1 MSVEAIKIIR
11 GIDGAIVDAQLH
23 RGLRAVDLTLIERQW
38 SPWRQDIIRRLSER
52 GVDPAIWP
60 QSLHWDWFAKLRYL
74 QLLAVEVCAIDAEG
88 EWQAIVMMETVT
100 HRCQLAEQVGKHLV
114 YVDYI
119 ETAPW
124 NWPIPEFGL
133 SRRFKGL
140 GHILFRNV
148 IRRSFDLGYK
158 GRIGLV
164 ALPQAK
170 AFYGAT
176 LGMAQIPA
184 TSPHELDYFEL
195 SEAKA
200 MELITQEN

>member
-1 MSVEAIKIIR
+1 
-11 GIDGAIVDAQLH
+11 
-23 RGLRAVDLTLIERQW
+23 
-38 SPWRQDIIRRLSER
+38 
-52 GVDPAIWP
+52 
-60 QSLHWDWFAKLRYL
+60 L

-88 EWQAIVMMETVT
+88 EWQAIVMMETVA

-124 NWPIPEFGL
+124 NWPIPELGL

-176 LGMAQIPA
+176 LAMAQIPA
-184 TSPHELDYFEL
+184 TSPNDLDYFEL

-200 MELITQEN
+200 MELITEKN